1 MKFRSFVARFLAEET
16 SNEISIYNFKLNN
29 MKFAYLKTMAVGII
43 TLTSIASF
51 TTAYN
56 GPKEDLFHCEVP
68 CGIYEDSLRISL
80 ITEHITTIEK
90 SMNQINELSSADKP
104 NYNQLVRWI
113 NNKDEHASK
122 IQEIV
127 SQYFL
132 HQRIKLTD
140 PEDNTA
146 YVKDQ
151 RHLELLHQMSVYSMK
166 SKQTT
171 DLAYI
176 TKLRQTL
183 LKFEQ
188 AYFHSHN

>member
-1 MKFRSFVARFLAEET
+1 MLA
-16 SNEISIYNFKLNN
+16 
-29 MKFAYLKTMAVGII
+29 GII
-43 TLTSIASF
+43 TLSSIAAF
-51 TTAYN
+51 TTVYN
-56 GPKEDLFHCEVP
+56 SPKDEIFHCEIP

-80 ITEHITTIEK
+80 ISEDITTIEK
-90 SMNQINELSSADKP
+90 SMNQINKLSSADKP
-104 NYNQLVRWI
+104 NYNQLVRWV

-132 HQRIKLTD
+132 HQRIKLTA
-140 PEDNTA
+140 PEDKNA
-146 YVKDQ
+146 YVRYQ

-171 DLAYI
+171 DLTYVV
-176 TKLRQTL
+176 KLRQTL

-188 AYFHSHN
+188 AYFHTHNDE